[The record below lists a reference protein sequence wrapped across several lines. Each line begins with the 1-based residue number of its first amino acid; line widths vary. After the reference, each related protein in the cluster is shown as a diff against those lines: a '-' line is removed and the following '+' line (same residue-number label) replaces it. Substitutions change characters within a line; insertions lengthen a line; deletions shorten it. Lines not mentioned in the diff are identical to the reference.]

1 MKDQR
6 IFIHEINRLRTAR
19 VSDLYEA
26 MESHGL
32 PLYQKHGVELVGY
45 WETIMGH
52 GPWPE
57 TISVWEFQ
65 GFDHYQKFLR
75 ATYAP
80 TDGNFDLREWQE
92 RRSDW
97 YSSTDS
103 HLCLGA
109 SITPGVSDHRKSG
122 IKAKMI
128 VHETM
133 HTEPNRQ
140 AEYCEI
146 ATEMF
151 WRRCAEPAGCSLI
164 GIYYS
169 PWKNTLAFNI
179 WGMAEEWNDLNLRG
193 AREDGKG
200 WYDTKDVELWNTLG
214 LAIRSDFDDRF
225 AVPAPF
231 STVK

>member
-6 IFIHEINRLRTAR
+6 IYIHEINRLRSGRKTE
-19 VSDLYEA
+19 LYQA
-26 MESHGL
+26 MESRGV

-57 TISVWEFQ
+57 TISLWEFENF
-65 GFDHYQKFLR
+65 GHYENFLR
-75 ATYAP
+75 STYAP
-80 TDGNFDLREWQE
+80 SDGNFDLRDWQE
-92 RRSDW
+92 EKSEW
-97 YSSTDS
+97 YSGTDS
-103 HLCLGA
+103 YLCLA
-109 SITPGVSDHRKSG
+109 SSATPSVADHRKSG

-151 WRRCAEPAGCSLI
+151 WRRVAEPAGCALI
-164 GIYYS
+164 GIFFS
-169 PWKNTLAFNI
+169 PWKNTRAFNF
-179 WGMAEEWNDLNLRG
+179 WGMAEEWEDLNLRG
-193 AREDGKG
+193 VQADGKA
-200 WYDTKDVELWNTLG
+200 WYDAEDSKLWNTLG

-231 STVK
+231 STVR